1 MGMARKTHELDAMS
15 DADLCAA
22 YDAEAENTVV
32 GTGYWR
38 EEILHRRQMHAAHV
52 QLQQAEQSTR
62 LTKEMRDQN
71 EDVRNL
77 TRELRD
83 MTRTLRT
90 LAYVSVGVTF
100 VALFI
105 AIASLIR
112 AAPSS

>member
-1 MGMARKTHELDAMS
+1 MGMARKSRELDAMS
-15 DADLCAA
+15 DSHLQAA

-38 EEILHRRQMHAAHV
+38 EEILHRRQMYAAHV
-52 QLQQAEQSTR
+52 QLQQAEQTTQ
-62 LTKEMRDQN
+62 LTKEMRDQS

-90 LAYVSVGVTF
+90 LAFVSVGITV
-100 VALFI
+100 VALVV
-105 AIASLIR
+105 AVASLLR
-112 AAPSS
+112 SAPSL